1 MALFT
6 PGQVPLLGSLF
17 RPIKSVISKNK
28 EGIGHTYSTIR
39 LFIYL
44 KQLTRSSLPDS
55 GKTSDTSTASIGS
68 SLFYLCF
75 LSFMS
80 ISLLCQVVINLL
92 SLLLMFSIPFL
103 DVPFPSLCIY
113 VILSI
118 ILGLFLLCH

>member
-55 GKTSDTSTASIGS
+55 GKTSDTTPVSGA
-68 SLFYLCF
+68 
-75 LSFMS
+75 LSF
-80 ISLLCQVVINLL
+80 ISASFPLCRSPSYAR
-92 SLLLMFSIPFL
+92 SL
-103 DVPFPSLCIY
+103 
-113 VILSI
+113 
-118 ILGLFLLCH
+118 